1 MEYLSVSEYAKF
13 KGCSERYIRKLISD
27 GKLIAEER
35 TEVARGGLSGISY
48 MIPLAACELK
58 VQKKYIKRQKKTEPT
73 AAGAEAKAAGD
84 HAGGDEP
91 GGAAGSCQVEE
102 HP

>member
-58 VQKKYIKRQKKTEPT
+58 VQKSTLNGRKTEPT

>member
-27 GKLIAEER
+27 EKLIAEER

-48 MIPLAACELK
+48 MIPSRPANPRYRKSTSTGRE
-58 VQKKYIKRQKKTEPT
+58 
-73 AAGAEAKAAGD
+73 
-84 HAGGDEP
+84 
-91 GGAAGSCQVEE
+91 S
-102 HP
+102 